1 MNYQQYNNA
10 LVLYIRTFA
19 KSGKT
24 NLQPIY
30 LTKALAIVN
39 ERLGIPCC
47 SDPDGVIDFG
57 TMQTNNF
64 TNTVQM
70 IVNGTD
76 PTYNKLALQNARNL
90 LIKLIEDQCCTLVN
104 SRYLNNGTG
113 QYTANS

>member
-19 KSGKT
+19 KSGSV
-24 NLQPIY
+24 NMQPIY
-30 LTKALAIVN
+30 LTKALAIIN

-47 SDPDGVIDFG
+47 SDPTGVINYG

-64 TNTVQM
+64 TNAIQM

-76 PTYNKLALQNARNL
+76 PTYNRKALVNAKNL
-90 LIKLIEDQCCTLVN
+90 LTQLINDQCCVLTN

-113 QYTANS
+113 EYTSN